1 MVNKVIVKLE
11 NICKDFGSH
20 RVLDNIDL
28 QINDGEFIIIM
39 GKSGSGKST
48 LCNIIGLLDQP
59 TSGKVYIDEKLMTYK
74 NKETAYLLR
83 HKISYLFQNFA
94 LIDNQ
99 TVGYNLSLIYHTNK
113 EKKKMKSKIE
123 ESLKSF
129 GLEGY
134 YHKKVYE
141 CSGGE
146 QQRIAIVRTFLKEG
160 DLIICDEPTGSLDEE
175 NRNLVMQELVDLNKS
190 GKTIIMVTHDTSLL
204 HYGSRIVEL

>member
-11 NICKDFGSH
+11 NICKSFGKH
-20 RVLDNIDL
+20 QVLKDINL

-74 NKETAYLLR
+74 NKEVANILR
-83 HKISYLFQNFA
+83 YKISYLFQNFA
-94 LIDNQ
+94 LIDNK
-99 TVGYNLSLIYHTNK
+99 TVGYNLSLIYHSNK

-134 YHKKVYE
+134 FDKKVYE

-160 DLIICDEPTGSLDEE
+160 ELIICDEPTGSLDDE
-175 NRNLVMQELVDLNKS
+175 NKELVMKELIELHRS

-204 HYGSRIVEL
+204 HYGSRIIEL

>member
-1 MVNKVIVKLE
+1 MIVKLE
-11 NICKDFGSH
+11 NICKSFGKH
-20 RVLDNIDL
+20 QVLKDINL

-74 NKETAYLLR
+74 NKEVANILR
-83 HKISYLFQNFA
+83 YKISYLFQNFA
-94 LIDNQ
+94 LIDNK
-99 TVGYNLSLIYHTNK
+99 TVGYNLSLIYHSNK

-134 YHKKVYE
+134 FDKKVYE

-160 DLIICDEPTGSLDEE
+160 ELIICDEPTGSLDDE
-175 NRNLVMQELVDLNKS
+175 NKELVMKELIELHRS

-204 HYGSRIVEL
+204 HYGSRIIEL

>member
-1 MVNKVIVKLE
+1 MIVKLE
-11 NICKDFGSH
+11 NIYKDFGSH
-20 RVLDNIDL
+20 RVLDDINL
-28 QINDGEFIIIM
+28 QINDGEFIIIT

-59 TSGKVYIDEKLMTYK
+59 TSGKVYIDDKLITYK
-74 NKETAYLLR
+74 NKEIAHLLR
-83 HKISYLFQNFA
+83 YKISYLFQNFA

-123 ESLKSF
+123 ESLKLF

-134 YHKKVYE
+134 YNKKVYE

-160 DLIICDEPTGSLDEE
+160 NLIICDEPTGSLDEE
-175 NRNLVMQELVDLNKS
+175 NKKIVMKELIDLHKS
-190 GKTIIMVTHDTSLL
+190 GKTIIMVTHDISLL
-204 HYGSRIVEL
+204 PYGSRIIEL

>member
-1 MVNKVIVKLE
+1 MVNKMIVKLE
-11 NICKDFGSH
+11 NICKSFGKH
-20 RVLDNIDL
+20 QVLKDINL

-74 NKETAYLLR
+74 NKEVANILR
-83 HKISYLFQNFA
+83 YKISYLFQNFA
-94 LIDNQ
+94 LIDNK
-99 TVGYNLSLIYHTNK
+99 TVGYNLSLIYHSNK

-134 YHKKVYE
+134 FDKKVYE

-160 DLIICDEPTGSLDEE
+160 ELIICDEPTGSLDDE
-175 NRNLVMQELVDLNKS
+175 NKELVMKELIELHRS

-204 HYGSRIVEL
+204 HYGSRIIEL